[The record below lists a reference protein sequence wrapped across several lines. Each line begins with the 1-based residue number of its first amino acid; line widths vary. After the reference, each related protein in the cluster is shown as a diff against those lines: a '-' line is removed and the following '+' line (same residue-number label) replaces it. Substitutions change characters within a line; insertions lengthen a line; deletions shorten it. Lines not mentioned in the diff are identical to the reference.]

1 MNIEALLTEAGTWI
15 LRTSWEASVLLLLM
29 GLLLFA
35 GKRYLPPRLR
45 LILWGVVGLRFLLPV
60 VPESDFSLFQALP
73 VKPVFAAPGVPEA
86 ATQPERRRDRE
97 WVSETAVSEEKIST
111 AMASP
116 VFVFSLI
123 WLTGMAGM
131 LVSGLVRQR
140 RALNQ
145 VRAWPAVTDPD
156 LLKFVREAG
165 ISERVKVVEQSG
177 GGIGVFG
184 LLRASHLIV
193 PSGFMERY
201 TTGQARGILRHEAEH
216 IRRGDLAW
224 NWALFLIEA
233 LHWFNPLV
241 WIAARQWR
249 NEREILCDDAAL
261 RRESVESRRDYGSAL
276 IRALECHR
284 LPAARVALLP
294 FISRKNEMK
303 QRLLQIM
310 KNPSYPVIPQVGVAL
325 LALATVVVTF
335 TSAVTPVRAD
345 EEGKPRPEAEGK
357 KDNPERERKGDANKP
372 KEEEGAKRKEGE
384 GEKPAAGKKNSR
396 EQEIFDA
403 YDKDDDGTVTAQE
416 MEAMMEGKQNS
427 SGRRE
432 IRKAVDKA
440 DKNADGKLNFD
451 EFDFWYKIGRLDPK
465 AENR

>member
-1 MNIEALLTEAGTWI
+1 MNIEALLTGTGSWI
-15 LRTSWEASVLLLLM
+15 LRTSWEASVLLLLI

-73 VKPVFAAPGVPEA
+73 VKPAFAETSVPGAVV
-86 ATQPERRRDRE
+86 QPERRGDRE
-97 WVSETAVSEEKIST
+97 WIRETSAPAEKVFP
-111 AMASP
+111 AMPSP
-116 VFVFSLI
+116 IFLFSLV
-123 WLTGMAGM
+123 WLAGLLAM
-131 LVSGLVRQR
+131 LVGGFVRQR

-145 VRAWPAVTDPD
+145 VRSWPAVKDPY
-156 LLKFVREAG
+156 LLELVREAG
-165 ISERVKVVEQSG
+165 IPERVKVVEQSGG

-193 PSGFMERY
+193 PVGFMERY
-201 TTGQARGILRHEAEH
+201 TTRQARGILRHEAEH
-216 IRRGDLAW
+216 IRRGDLVW

-241 WIAARQWR
+241 RFAARQWR

-261 RRESVESRRDYGSAL
+261 RRESAEARRDYGSAL

-325 LALATVVVTF
+325 LALAAVVMTF
-335 TSAVTPVRAD
+335 TSAATPVRAD
-345 EEGKPRPEAEGK
+345 EEAKPRPEAEGK
-357 KDNPERERKGDANKP
+357 KDNPERERDANKP

-384 GEKPAAGKKNSR
+384 GDKPAAGKKNSR

-403 YDKDDDGTVTAQE
+403 YDKDDDGTVTAKE

-427 SGRRE
+427 AGRRE
-432 IRKAVDKA
+432 LRKAVDQA
-440 DKNADGKLNFD
+440 DKNADGKLNLE
-451 EFDFWYKIGRLDPK
+451 EFEFWYKTGRFDPK

>member
-1 MNIEALLTEAGTWI
+1 MNIEALLTEAGSWI
-15 LRTSWEASVLLLLM
+15 LRTSWEASVLLLLI
-29 GLLLFA
+29 GLLLFV

-73 VKPVFAAPGVPEA
+73 VKPTFAETTVPEA
-86 ATQPERRRDRE
+86 AVQPERRHDRE
-97 WVSETAVSEEKIST
+97 WTRETPVQEEKVSP
-111 AMASP
+111 AMPSP
-116 VFVFSLI
+116 IFAFSLV
-123 WLTGMAGM
+123 WLAGLMAM
-131 LVSGLVRQR
+131 LVSIFFRQR

-145 VRAWPAVTDPD
+145 VRSWPAVTDPD
-156 LLKFVREAG
+156 LLELMREAG
-165 ISERVKVVEQSG
+165 IPERVKVVEQSGG

-193 PSGFMERY
+193 PVGFMERY
-201 TTGQARGILRHEAEH
+201 TTRQARGILRHEAEH
-216 IRRGDLAW
+216 IRRGDLVW
-224 NWALFLIEA
+224 NWVLFLIEA

-241 WIAARQWR
+241 RFAARQWR
-249 NEREILCDDAAL
+249 NEREILCDAAAL
-261 RRESVESRRDYGSAL
+261 RRESAEGRRDYGSAL
-276 IRALECHR
+276 IRALESRR
-284 LPAARVALLP
+284 LPGAQVALLP

-325 LALATVVVTF
+325 LALAAVVVTF
-335 TSAVTPVRAD
+335 TSAATPVRGD

-357 KDNPERERKGDANKP
+357 KDNPERERDANKP

-384 GEKPAAGKKNSR
+384 GDKPAAGKKNSR

-403 YDKDDDGTVTAQE
+403 YDKDADGTVTAKE
-416 MEAMMEGKQNS
+416 METMMEGKQNS
-427 SGRRE
+427 AGRRE
-432 IRKAVDKA
+432 LRKAVDQA
-440 DKNADGKLNFD
+440 DKNADGKLNLE
-451 EFDFWYKIGRLDPK
+451 EFEFWYKTGRFDPK

>member
-1 MNIEALLTEAGTWI
+1 VSSVCCGRA
-15 LRTSWEASVLLLLM
+15 TSLS
-29 GLLLFA
+29 
-35 GKRYLPPRLR
+35 R
-45 LILWGVVGLRFLLPV
+45 RFH
-60 VPESDFSLFQALP
+60 
-73 VKPVFAAPGVPEA
+73 G
-86 ATQPERRRDRE
+86 
-97 WVSETAVSEEKIST
+97 
-111 AMASP
+111 
-116 VFVFSLI
+116 
-123 WLTGMAGM
+123 
-131 LVSGLVRQR
+131 
-140 RALNQ
+140 
-145 VRAWPAVTDPD
+145 
-156 LLKFVREAG
+156 
-165 ISERVKVVEQSG
+165 
-177 GGIGVFG
+177 
-184 LLRASHLIV
+184 
-193 PSGFMERY
+193 RY
-201 TTGQARGILRHEAEH
+201 TKGQARGILRHEAEH

-224 NWALFLIEA
+224 NWILFLIEA

-241 WIAARQWR
+241 RLAARQWR

-261 RRESVESRRDYGSAL
+261 RRESVEGRRDYGSAL

-325 LALATVVVTF
+325 LALAAVVVTF

-345 EEGKPRPEAEGK
+345 EGGKPRPEAEGK
-357 KDNPERERKGDANKP
+357 KDNPEREREGDANKP

-384 GEKPAAGKKNSR
+384 GDKPAAGKKNSR

-440 DKNADGKLNFD
+440 DKNADGKLNLE
-451 EFDFWYKIGRLDPK
+451 EFEFWYKIGRLDPK

>member
-1 MNIEALLTEAGTWI
+1 MNIEALLTDAGTWI
-15 LRTSWEASVLLLLM
+15 LRTSGEASVLLLLM

-35 GKRYLPPRLR
+35 GKRYLSPRLR

-60 VPESDFSLFQALP
+60 VPESDLSLFQALP
-73 VKPVFAAPGVPEA
+73 VRPFFAEPTFPEA
-86 ATQPERRRDRE
+86 VTQPERRRDRE
-97 WVSETAVSEEKIST
+97 WERDLPVIEEKDSPEVP
-111 AMASP
+111 SP
-116 VFVFSLI
+116 VFVFSLV
-123 WLTGMAGM
+123 WLSGMVGM
-131 LVSGLVRQR
+131 LVSGFVRRR

-145 VRAWPAVTDPD
+145 VRAWPVVADRD
-156 LLKFVREAG
+156 LLELVREAG
-165 ISERVKVVEQSG
+165 IPERVRVVEQSD

-193 PSGFMERY
+193 PVGFMERY
-201 TTGQARGILRHEAEH
+201 TTRQARGILRHEAEH
-216 IRRGDLAW
+216 IRRGDLVW

-241 WIAARQWR
+241 RFAARQWR

-261 RRESVESRRDYGSAL
+261 RCESVEGRRDYGKAL
-276 IRALECHR
+276 IRALESRR
-284 LPAARVALLP
+284 LTAARVALLP

-310 KNPSYPVIPQVGVAL
+310 KNPSYPVIPQIGVAL
-325 LALATVVVTF
+325 LALAAVVVTF

-357 KDNPERERKGDANKP
+357 KDNPERERDANKP

-384 GEKPAAGKKNSR
+384 GDKPAAGKKNSR

-403 YDKDDDGTVTAQE
+403 YDKDDDGTVTAKE
-416 MEAMMEGKQNS
+416 METMMEGKQNS
-427 SGRRE
+427 AGRRE
-432 IRKAVDKA
+432 LRKAVDQA
-440 DKNADGKLNFD
+440 DKNADGKLNLE
-451 EFDFWYKIGRLDPK
+451 EFEFWYKTGRFDPK